1 MTKYG
6 DTPIDAKRFPAAV
19 PVGIILM
26 VLGMLIASYSLY
38 SIIISVVGDEI
49 HAFGLIGG
57 LMIAPVGLLLM
68 AVGGVLLFFGI
79 TGKLFSRNKGG
90 LLY

>member
-1 MTKYG
+1 M
-6 DTPIDAKRFPAAV
+6 DAKRFPAAI

-26 VLGMLIASYSLY
+26 FLGLLVSSYGVY
-38 SIIISVVGDEI
+38 SIIMSVVGDEI

-57 LMIAPVGLLLM
+57 MMIAPLGLLLM
-68 AVGGVLLFFGI
+68 AIGGVLIFFGI
-79 TGKLFSRNKGG
+79 TGKLFGRNKGG